1 MAHPPKRTAKSWTD
15 RLLDFLATRLAVAG
29 SLAGLALFAWYSFGL
44 VTEGES
50 SIRTAQARLQGPTV
64 RGNAMAITDI
74 SRLRNSLAS
83 HLGQDGLTPEGQQVF
98 ETALDFLFVRTEY
111 FRSSLTAD
119 IAHPSGEHALAAM
132 ENIIALSDAALAN
145 DFADSGNYIAALDEE
160 IETAMAMLTH
170 YMNVR
175 NTQQL
180 NAVNG
185 SLDALERLTGFQVLL
200 MAAMGAFS
208 IGILGLLRREVLNR
222 RLRAEAEERALFL
235 AFYDSLTGLPNRS
248 QFTDDL
254 TEAMGQSNR
263 PKGPPSIL
271 IFIDIDDFKDF
282 NDVYGYL
289 AGDQLLCQMA
299 EGFKSLVALHNGLA
313 ARVAGDEF
321 ALLLPYADNRDLT
334 NILQEVG
341 RVCQPSVELA
351 GTQAVATCSIGVAT
365 TDKVALSLDICARNM
380 RQAADFAQ
388 SVAKSRIGRGEIVSF
403 DEDLAVRMNQKKIRS
418 AALCD
423 ALECDGIDVW
433 FQPKVSLDGF
443 TLTGFE
449 ALARWNFEGTMIPPS
464 EFIALAEE
472 NGLISR
478 LDLYMLRNSV
488 AHLADWNRRTGRSD
502 QVSVNFSAQH
512 ISMTS
517 VASEIAEVLGATGVP
532 PQLLTIELTET
543 VEVSDWSLVGARLQ
557 EIIDLGCHLSVDDFG
572 SGYSSLGYLR
582 NIPAHELKI
591 DRSLVQDI
599 ESSPQARSILSAV
612 VEIADTM
619 GFETVIE
626 GIETEG
632 QARIAVE
639 LGCDLGQGYLF
650 SRPVPICDLPDPRS
664 IPARFTALNATA
676 RRA

>member
-1 MAHPPKRTAKSWTD
+1 MARPSKRIAQSWTD
-15 RLLDFLATRLAVAG
+15 RLLDVLATRLAVAVAI
-29 SLAGLALFAWYSFGL
+29 AGFAVFAWYSLGL
-44 VTEGES
+44 VSEGEA
-50 SIRTAQARLQGPTV
+50 SIRDAQVQLQGPTV

-74 SRLRNSLAS
+74 SRLRNALAT
-83 HLGQDGLTPEGQQVF
+83 HLTEDGLAPEGRQTF
-98 ETALDFLFVRTEY
+98 EIALDSLFVRTDY
-111 FRSSLTAD
+111 FRTSLQYD
-119 IAHPSGEHALAAM
+119 YAHPTGEHALAAM
-132 ENIIALSDAALAN
+132 ENIINLSDAALAN
-145 DFADSGNYIAALDEE
+145 DFADGATYMASLDEQ
-160 IETAMAMLTH
+160 IETSMAMLTH
-170 YMNVR
+170 YMNLR

-180 NAVNG
+180 SSVNG
-185 SLDALERLTGFQVLL
+185 SLHALDRLTEFQILL
-200 MAAMGAFS
+200 LVGMSVFS
-208 IGILGLLRREVLNR
+208 VGVMGLLRREVLNR

-235 AFYDSLTGLPNRS
+235 AFYDSLTGLPNRC

-254 TEAMGQSNR
+254 TEAITISGR
-263 PKGPPSIL
+263 PKGPSNIL
-271 IFIDIDDFKDF
+271 VFIDIDDFKDF

-289 AGDQLLCQMA
+289 AGDQLLCQLA
-299 EGFKSLVALHNGLA
+299 QGLSSLVALHGGLA

-321 ALLLPYADNRDLT
+321 ALLVPYANDRDLT
-334 NILQEVG
+334 NILREVH
-341 RVCQPSVELA
+341 RVCQPSIELP
-351 GTQAVATCSIGVAT
+351 GTQAVATCSIGAAT
-365 TDKVALSLDICARNM
+365 TDKVAETQQISARNM

-388 SVAKSRIGRGEIVSF
+388 SVAKSRIGRGEIVPF
-403 DEDLAVRMNQKKIRS
+403 DDDLAIRMKQKKIRS
-418 AALCD
+418 AALSE
-423 ALECDGIDVW
+423 ALECDGIDIW

-443 TLTGFE
+443 ILTGFE
-449 ALARWNFEGTMIPPS
+449 ALARWNFEGSMIPPS
-464 EFIALAEE
+464 EFVTLAEE

-478 LDLYMLRNSV
+478 LDRYMLRNSV
-488 AHLADWNRRTGRSD
+488 THLAEWNQRTGRND

-512 ISMTS
+512 LSMTS
-517 VASEIAEVLGATGVP
+517 VASDIAEVLGATGVP
-532 PQLLTIELTET
+532 PHLLTIELTET

-572 SGYSSLGYLR
+572 SGYSSLSYLR

-599 ESSPQARSILSAV
+599 ETSLQARSILSAV

-650 SRPVPICDLPDPRS
+650 CRPVPICDLPDPHS
-664 IPARFTALNATA
+664 IPARFAPLSEMA